1 MKKILSLIAT
11 IAAVLGFGFAAATAS
26 ADQYAPTIN
35 PNEISYDASTGTITV
50 TVHSNGAVEQGY
62 KFAYAQYD
70 HTQVSNVT
78 LVSDFDTVKYLGE
91 VSSDDFKLA
100 LKLTDSARKNA
111 GTVKFKVYLSKEHL
125 STADLLKNIGN
136 EDLVKVV
143 SNSTDANSNTFEVTI
158 PSVGETTTN
167 NSGTNAT
174 TAKTG
179 ASVAPVAFGV
189 AVLAAA
195 GFALAFARSKQNR

>member
-1 MKKILSLIAT
+1 MKKILSLIAA

-35 PNEISYDASTGTITV
+35 PNEISYDASTGTINV
-50 TVHSNGAVEQGY
+50 TVHSSGAVEQGY
-62 KFAYAQYD
+62 KYAYAQYD
-70 HTQVSNVT
+70 HTQVSDVK

-100 LKLTDSARKNA
+100 LELTDSARKNA

-125 STADLLKNIGN
+125 STADLLKNINN
-136 EDLVKVV
+136 EALVKVV
-143 SNSTDANSNTFEVTI
+143 PNSADANNNTFEVTI
-158 PSVGETTTN
+158 PAVGEITNN
-167 NSGTNAT
+167 NSGTSAT

-179 ASVAPVAFGV
+179 ASVAPIAFGV

-195 GFALAFARSKQNR
+195 GFALAFARRRNN

>member
-35 PNEISYDASTGTITV
+35 PNEISYDASTGTINV

-62 KFAYAQYD
+62 KYAYAQYD
-70 HTQVSNVT
+70 HTQVSDVR

-100 LKLTDSARKNA
+100 LELTDSARKNA

-125 STADLLKNIGN
+125 STADLLKNINN
-136 EDLVKVV
+136 EALVIV
-143 SNSTDANSNTFEVTI
+143 SNSADANSNTFEVTS
-158 PSVGETTTN
+158 PAVGETTNN
-167 NSGTNAT
+167 NSGTSAT

-179 ASVAPVAFGV
+179 ASVAPIAFGV

-195 GFALAFARSKQNR
+195 GFALAFARRRNN

>member
-26 ADQYAPTIN
+26 ADQYAPIIN
-35 PNEISYDASTGTITV
+35 PNEISYDASTGTINM

-62 KFAYAQYD
+62 KYAYAQYD
-70 HTQVSNVT
+70 HTQISDVK

-100 LKLTDSARKNA
+100 LELTDSARKNA
-111 GTVKFKVYLSKEHL
+111 GTMKFKVYLSKEHL
-125 STADLLKNIGN
+125 STADLLKNINN
-136 EDLVKVV
+136 EALVKIV
-143 SNSTDANSNTFEVTI
+143 SNSADANSNTFEVTI
-158 PSVGETTTN
+158 PAVGETTNN
-167 NSGTNAT
+167 NSGTSAT

-179 ASVAPVAFGV
+179 TSVAPIAFGV

-195 GFALAFARSKQNR
+195 GFALAFARRRNN

>member
-26 ADQYAPTIN
+26 ANQYAPTIN
-35 PNEISYDASTGTITV
+35 PNEISYDASTGTINV

-62 KFAYAQYD
+62 KYAYAQYD
-70 HTQVSNVT
+70 HTQVSDVR

-100 LKLTDSARKNA
+100 LELTDSARKNA

-125 STADLLKNIGN
+125 STADLLKNINN
-136 EDLVKVV
+136 EALVIV
-143 SNSTDANSNTFEVTI
+143 SNSADANSNTFEVTI
-158 PSVGETTTN
+158 PAVGETTN
-167 NSGTNAT
+167 NSSGTSAT

-179 ASVAPVAFGV
+179 ASVAPIAFGV

-195 GFALAFARSKQNR
+195 GFALAFARRRNN

>member
-26 ADQYAPTIN
+26 ANQYAPTIN
-35 PNEISYDASTGTITV
+35 PNEISYDASTGTINV

-62 KFAYAQYD
+62 KYAYAQYN
-70 HTQVSNVT
+70 HTQVSDVR

-100 LKLTDSARKNA
+100 LELTDSARKNA

-125 STADLLKNIGN
+125 STADLLKNINN
-136 EDLVKVV
+136 EALVIV
-143 SNSTDANSNTFEVTI
+143 SNSADANSNTFEVTI
-158 PSVGETTTN
+158 PAVGETTN
-167 NSGTNAT
+167 NSSGTSAT

-179 ASVAPVAFGV
+179 ASVAPIAFGV

-195 GFALAFARSKQNR
+195 GFALAFARRRNN